1 MTPCILCLNLALAV
15 IAHLCVHAERA
26 PLHAPGYM
34 HCARTHVRLD
44 EVLDTIRDNLRREQK
59 TVMELNS
66 APHLPVPATVTGR
79 DRRAAGFAAFS
90 HQLVY

>member
-1 MTPCILCLNLALAV
+1 MAACMHCTACRLPGCLSSLVCVLKRPNLAV
-15 IAHLCVHAERA
+15 S
-26 PLHAPGYM
+26 GYM

-66 APHLPVPATVTGR
+66 APHVPIIAHVTGHCHGAHYLQHIWYLTR
-79 DRRAAGFAAFS
+79 
-90 HQLVY
+90 